1 MAEATIKQKLR
12 DKGLL
17 LLARREHS
25 YQEMQRKLRYAAA
38 QYAAGNTDEIEIE
51 SKDYDDDI
59 NAILEDFKK
68 RGWLSEERFAE
79 QVVHARQ
86 GKFGSMRIAHE
97 LREKGV
103 NETVVDTVI
112 GEVKDGDYESAV
124 AICQRKYGAPPKD
137 RNEWAKQAR
146 FLQSRGFGF
155 DIIKRALN
163 RSDDVE

>member
-1 MAEATIKQKLR
+1 MSAPTIKQKLR

-25 YQEMQRKLRYAAA
+25 YQEMQRKLRYAAT
-38 QYAAGNTDEIEIE
+38 QYAAGSTEEIEIE
-51 SKDYDDDI
+51 SSDHDEDI
-59 NAILEDFKK
+59 DAILEDFKK

-103 NETVVDTVI
+103 NEAVVDTVM
-112 GEVKDGDYESAV
+112 GEVKDGEYDNAV

-155 DIIKRALN
+155 DIIKRVLN
-163 RSDDVE
+163 RSDDAE